1 MTDDYKRPDPEPDGI
16 PEIHAAPGMADELMR
31 ELEPLL
37 AAEGIHLGTGQT
49 VDMETLQHAMASAI
63 ERRNMELFNP
73 TGKARDLAVE
83 LLQEV
88 VNSISGEDWDSA
100 VDLLESALPES
111 PDNSVATVAGCIGVS
126 LGLLDSWLTGR
137 ADGAPP
143 TLAND
148 TKLPTDS
155 SEVSKAAV
163 DAIAL
168 ARKGRASR
176 SVNQMILRHGGGMN
190 VLFGSALALA
200 VATEGWARR
209 TKTPTADLIPV
220 VIR

>member
-1 MTDDYKRPDPEPDGI
+1 
-16 PEIHAAPGMADELMR
+16 MADEVLR
-31 ELEPLL
+31 ELAPLL
-37 AAEGIHLGTGQT
+37 AQDGIDLHGGGDPI
-49 VDMETLQHAMASAI
+49 DMETLQRALNDAV

-73 TGKARDLAVE
+73 VGKARDLAVE
-83 LLQEV
+83 MLHEV
-88 VNSISGEDWDSA
+88 VNAIADEDWDSA
-100 VDLLESALPES
+100 VDLLEGALPES

-126 LGLLDSWLTGR
+126 LGLLDSWFTGQ
-137 ADGAPP
+137 AEGAPA

-148 TKLPTDS
+148 TKLPAGS

-176 SVNQMILRHGGGMN
+176 SINQMILRHGGGLN
-190 VLFGSALALA
+190 ILFGSALALA
-200 VATEGWARR
+200 AATQGWARR

-220 VIR
+220 VIH